1 MKDPTRELLKDY
13 YYALYDAQSM
23 WLSEYCCSSK
33 ERNDRETEDREA
45 MKDYIDN
52 LRYLDETFIEEIFIP
67 WNMYD
72 EIQIGRSADEL
83 EREDGFWY

>member
-13 YYALYDAQSM
+13 YYTLRDAQSM

-33 ERNDRETEDREA
+33 ERDDRKAEDIKD

-52 LRYLDETFIEEIFIP
+52 LRHLDETFIEEIFIP
-67 WNMYD
+67 WNIYD